1 MLVHRYDDAERV
13 SIGVS
18 VATLSENIRSDM
30 LDATRARNSVLRDTL
45 RLMVAA
51 VENGRID
58 AGHDLSDDEILRVL
72 QKEAKQRRESIVEYR
87 KGNREDLVEQEQR
100 ELDIIDTYL
109 PEQLSEDDV
118 RKLVEETLVEVGA
131 TGMDDLRNVMGPLMK
146 KLDGRADGRVAN
158 TIVRELLSD

>member
-1 MLVHRYDDAERV
+1 M
-13 SIGVS
+13 
-18 VATLSENIRSDM
+18 ATLSEKIRSDM
-30 LDATRARNSVLRDTL
+30 LDATRARNNVLRDTL

-58 AGHDLSDDEILRVL
+58 AGHDLSDDEALRVL

-100 ELDIIDTYL
+100 ELDIIETYL
-109 PEQLSEDDV
+109 PEQLSEDEV
-118 RKLVEETLVEVGA
+118 RKLVEETIAEVGA
-131 TGMDDLRNVMGPLMK
+131 TGTDDLRNVMSPLMK

-158 TIVRELLSD
+158 AIVRELLSD